1 MIHICIYIT
10 LWCVFFSFPSSCSRV
25 VERREGASD
34 IGKRKHSAF
43 TKQKGNGKK
52 DKTKTKKKRC
62 RRRMQQRESCYA
74 DVVVSSCCFF
84 SSEMMAVVLRRIVVL
99 GVEGHRIGR
108 RPMHHSRCRRRSS
121 VHHVAHTAT
130 IRTVS
135 AARASWIQ
143 SHCQNHNRQMQSV
156 FN

>member
-1 MIHICIYIT
+1 MFFFLFLPLVLELWKEERGRRT
-10 LWCVFFSFPSSCSRV
+10 L
-25 VERREGASD
+25 ENENIRRLQNKKET
-34 IGKRKHSAF
+34 GKR
-43 TKQKGNGKK
+43 TKQKP
-52 DKTKTKKKRC
+52 KKKRC

>member
-1 MIHICIYIT
+1 MYIYNFVV
-10 LWCVFFSFPSSCSRV
+10 CFFFFSFLLFSSC
-25 VERREGASD
+25 
-34 IGKRKHSAF
+34 
-43 TKQKGNGKK
+43 GKK
-52 DKTKTKKKRC
+52 RGGVGHWKTKTFGVYKTKRKREKGQNKNQKKRC